1 MSQASPLWNEIIS
14 KPGWSLDHFRRPGEI
29 NSRLAAWE
37 PRELSLRWY
46 RSFLNLAFSSA
57 SDMVKDEYAEL
68 SSKLNY
74 GDPVTNAVNHK
85 GKRITINLDYLM
97 AFEDVEFLRPVHQV
111 DIESVLEVG
120 AGFGRL
126 AHLLLLRLKSI
137 KTYYIVDLPQVLN
150 LSKAYLWK
158 VLPQTCFEKLCF
170 ILPDQIPEL
179 VSELPGVNLAI
190 QVDGLQEM
198 TSESLDKYFSVF
210 SNSQL
215 FFSKNVVAKYLPSH
229 AGLEGLGPNVALT
242 LGRSLELCDIWNTS
256 DLESCYL
263 KHLDYYR
270 PKLHD
275 VKTSSPDRL
284 FPHYCNILYERKV

>member
-1 MSQASPLWNEIIS
+1 MSEASPLWNETIS
-14 KPGWSLDHFRRPGEI
+14 QSGWSLDNFRSPGEV

-37 PRELSLRWY
+37 PRELSLQWY
-46 RSFLNLAFSSA
+46 RSFLNLAFFTA
-57 SDMVKDEYAEL
+57 SEVVKDEYAEL

-74 GDPVTNAVNHK
+74 GNPVTNAENHT

-97 AFEDVEFLRPVHQV
+97 AFEDVEFLQSVHQV

-126 AHLLLLRLKSI
+126 AHLLLLRLQSI

-150 LSKAYLWK
+150 LSRSYLRK
-158 VLPQTCFEKLCF
+158 VLPQTYFEKLCF
-170 ILPDQIPEL
+170 ILPDQIPEW
-179 VSELPGVNLAI
+179 VSSLPGVNLAI

-215 FFSKNVVAKYLPSH
+215 FFQRMS
-229 AGLEGLGPNVALT
+229 
-242 LGRSLELCDIWNTS
+242 
-256 DLESCYL
+256 
-263 KHLDYYR
+263 
-270 PKLHD
+270 
-275 VKTSSPDRL
+275 
-284 FPHYCNILYERKV
+284 

>member
-1 MSQASPLWNEIIS
+1 MSEASPLWNEIIS
-14 KPGWSLDHFRRPGEI
+14 KSGWSLDNFRSPGEV

-46 RSFLNLAFSSA
+46 RSFLNLAFFTA
-57 SDMVKDEYAEL
+57 SEVVKDEYAEL

-74 GDPVTNAVNHK
+74 GNPVTNAVNHK

-97 AFEDVEFLRPVHQV
+97 AFEDVEFLQPVHQV

-126 AHLLLLRLKSI
+126 AHLLLLRLQSI

-150 LSKAYLWK
+150 LSRSYLRK
-158 VLPQTCFEKLCF
+158 VLPQTYFEKLCF
-170 ILPDQIPEL
+170 ILPDQIPEW
-179 VSELPGVNLAI
+179 VSSLPGVNLAI

-229 AGLEGLGPNVALT
+229 AGLEGLGSHVPLT
-242 LGRSLELCDIWNTS
+242 LGRSLGVYDIWNTS
-256 DLESCYL
+256 DLESCHL
-263 KHLDYYR
+263 KHLEDYR

-275 VKTSSPDRL
+275 VKISSTDRL
-284 FPHYCNILYERKV
+284 FPHYCNTLYERKG